1 MISLC
6 AYDIFFLAVAFPL
19 MLMQNFRLI
28 GLGENAYVYVVRRM
42 VKKKNIRVLDPKKP
56 EFRNVIQRQWT
67 RDDSCISGG
76 ASHVVLWIIHAY
88 QEELVYVTY
97 LSITHLLFFFLL
109 SGCTQKL
116 HWRKDKDAGDVW
128 NLRLFRCSKGNF
140 LVCFCGFWWIFV
152 VPFEYRRMDQSHSLI
167 MSCSLFFFF
176 FETTLSWVKFV
187 LDIYIVDNV
196 GYHKFPHLWSVT
208 TEEMLLG

>member
-97 LSITHLLFFFLL
+97 LSITHLLFFFFCL
-109 SGCTQKL
+109 
-116 HWRKDKDAGDVW
+116 DVH
-128 NLRLFRCSKGNF
+128 RNF
-140 LVCFCGFWWIFV
+140 TGERTKMQVMFETCDCFV
-152 VPFEYRRMDQSHSLI
+152 VQRGIFLYVSVAFDGYLWCLSSIGGWISRTRLSWVV
-167 MSCSLFFFF
+167 LFFFSF
-176 FETTLSWVKFV
+176 LKQHYHELNLFW
-187 LDIYIVDNV
+187 IYI
-196 GYHKFPHLWSVT
+196 
-208 TEEMLLG
+208 